1 MKYRQLGRTGLDIS
15 EISFG
20 AVEIG
25 LAYGIPVDGKVEKP
39 SEKDAHD
46 LLHAALDMGINY
58 IDTARGYGE
67 SEAIIGRALK
77 GRRDE
82 YILATKAFHY
92 ADRGLSVKDQQ
103 KAVQESLET
112 SLRMLQTDVIDVFQ
126 IHNITREV
134 VERGDVLQVLQDAQK
149 AGKVRFLGA
158 TVYGVDDPLAVIEDG
173 HWDVIQVAYNMLDRR
188 LEARVLPLAA
198 EKGVGVTVRSVL
210 LKGSLT
216 PRYAYLPDSLVEL
229 KAAAAKLTEIVQGE
243 CESLPEA
250 AFRFVLANPYV
261 SSALVGTSKL
271 RNLRRAADYAA
282 KGPLSD
288 ALMAAIRTV
297 QVSDV
302 NQLNPGT
309 WEIQENYGHKR

>member
-1 MKYRQLGRTGLDIS
+1 MNYRQLGRTGLQIS

-25 LAYGIPVDGKVEKP
+25 LAYGIPVGGKVEKP

-46 LLHAALDMGINY
+46 LLHAALDMGINF

-67 SEAIIGRALK
+67 SEEIIGRALK

-82 YILATKAFHY
+82 YTLATKSFHF
-92 ADRGLSVKDQQ
+92 ADRDLSVKEQRD
-103 KAVQESLET
+103 AVRESIET
-112 SLRMLQTDVIDVFQ
+112 SLHTLQTDVIDVFQ

-149 AGKVRFLGA
+149 AGKMRYLGC
-158 TVYGVDDPLAVIEDG
+158 TVYGVDDPLVVIEDG

-188 LEARVLPLAA
+188 LEEKVLPLAA
-198 EKGVGVTVRSVL
+198 EKGVAVTVRSVL

-216 PRYAYLPDSLVEL
+216 PRYAHLPDSLAEL
-229 KAAAAKLTEIVQGE
+229 KGAAAQLAEIVGDE

-250 AFRFVLANPYV
+250 AFRYVLANPHV
-261 SSALVGTSKL
+261 SSALVGTGKL
-271 RNLRRAADYAA
+271 RNLNRAADYVS

-288 ALMAAIRTV
+288 ELIAAIHSV
-297 QVSDV
+297 NVADV
-302 NQLNPGT
+302 NLLNPGT
-309 WEIQENYGHKR
+309 WEIQEKYGNKR